1 MHDMHFSRREMQYAQ
16 HWAGSREDGAAA
28 PPIGRARMD
37 YLFSCDEFRFNG
49 GSYIHELS
57 LNLMTSHPIDSQA
70 PDQPYS
76 IRRARVDDLPLLYE
90 GELAYILAIEPE
102 QEAGWRRAMGAHLR
116 QWIRDLPFM
125 YVAEQQGTP
134 IGYCFWE
141 RHGEQAVLASIHVVE
156 AHRRRGIAR
165 KLLDAYIADARS
177 HGPLELVLG
186 VKADNPARRLYET
199 AGFAFT
205 HEADGYRHYR
215 YSAG

>member
-1 MHDMHFSRREMQYAQ
+1 MIVFLPRIQVQSR
-16 HWAGSREDGAAA
+16 
-28 PPIGRARMD
+28 IGIHRAT
-37 YLFSCDEFRFNG
+37 S
-49 GSYIHELS
+49 
-57 LNLMTSHPIDSQA
+57 NLMTRHPIDSHE
-70 PDQPYS
+70 PDSPGTPPYS

-116 QWIRDLPFM
+116 QWIRGLPFM

-165 KLLDAYIADARS
+165 KLLDAYIEDARS

-186 VKADNPARRLYET
+186 VKADNPARQLYET